1 MFGNK
6 RMKEQIDNAAVV
18 ADTALTMLEIL
29 EDNPDDPKILD
40 AAIYYIGKSLRDIS
54 NILKD
59 S

>member
-1 MFGNK
+1 MFGNT
-6 RMKEQIDNAAVV
+6 RLKEQMDNAAGV
-18 ADTALTMLEIL
+18 ADTALMMVEIL
-29 EDNPDDPKILD
+29 KEKKDDPKILD